1 MNLEVTFSAFLIGL
15 GLIVAIGAQNVFII
29 KTGLQQ
35 RSVFVAAS
43 IAAICDFL
51 LIVAGVF
58 FMAGLKDQLPWF
70 VPAARWLGI
79 AFVLYYGALSLLNAL
94 RQKPHGWANVASETE
109 QKTAGKTVVLAALG
123 FTLLNPHVYLDT
135 FMILGNLGSEFTGGD
150 KLSFIVGACL
160 ASFLWFF
167 GIAYAAKSAAK
178 LFTNIWIIRCF
189 DLIVALVMLIIAYN
203 LYQLK

>member
-1 MNLEVTFSAFLIGL
+1 MNFEVVVSAFFIGL

-35 RSVFVAAS
+35 RKVFVAAS
-43 IAAICDFL
+43 IAASCDFL

-58 FMAGLKDQLPWF
+58 FMASLKDQLPWF

-79 AFVLYYGALSLLNAL
+79 VFVLYYGALSLLNAL
-94 RQKPHGWANVASETE
+94 RQKPRGWANVVADAE
-109 QKTAGKTVVLAALG
+109 QKTAGKTVALAALG

-135 FMILGNLGSEFTGGD
+135 FMILGNLGSEFAGMN
-150 KLSFIVGACL
+150 KLSFIIGACL

-167 GIAYAAKSAAK
+167 GIAYAAKSAAQ
-178 LFTNIWIIRCF
+178 LFTKVWVIRCF
-189 DLIVALVMLIIAYN
+189 DLVVALVMLVIAYN